1 MQQQTDKKDI
11 KQSDSL
17 LARWNLDGFEYKKK
31 YTPSLLITAILFGA
45 HISFGILSSFWML
58 LTAIS
63 ASFITEAVLHRLIV
77 GKWRDMTSAYISG
90 ISVGILVRSPF
101 LWPYALCAMIS
112 IASKYVL
119 RYRDQHLWNPSN
131 FGIVAILVLAPGS
144 VAGLSI
150 QWGNNIWAMLVIW
163 IIGSISIYKLKRF
176 HICATYV
183 FSFLIFALIRSW
195 MTGDALL
202 AEISPI
208 TGPMYQL
215 FVFFMITDPKTTVK
229 SKKWQYVFAFL
240 IGFVEFFFR
249 LGEAVYAPFYA
260 LFVVGPI
267 FLLVEMW
274 WNDRKQQADQT
285 SKTENKKS
293 VRLETAS

>member
-1 MQQQTDKKDI
+1 MS
-11 KQSDSL
+11 QSVTLISKL
-17 LARWNLDGFEYKKK
+17 KGLEYNKK
-31 YTPSLLITAILFGA
+31 YTPPLLITFILLGA
-45 HISFGILSSFWML
+45 HLSFGILESYTRL
-58 LTAIS
+58 LTAIA
-63 ASFITEAVLHRLIV
+63 ASFITEAVLHRLVV
-77 GKWRDMTSAYISG
+77 GEWRNMSSAYISG

-101 LWPYALCAMIS
+101 FWPYALCAMIS

-119 RYRDQHLWNPSN
+119 RYKDQHLWNPSN
-131 FGIVAILVLAPGS
+131 FGIVAILVLAPNS

-150 QWGNNIWAMLVIW
+150 QWGNNLWAMLIIW
-163 IIGSISIYKLKRF
+163 MVGSISIYRLRRF

-183 FSFLIFALIRSW
+183 ISFLLFAGLRSW
-195 MTGDALL
+195 LTGDALL

-229 SKKWQYVFAFL
+229 NKNWQYVFAFL

-249 LGEAVYAPFYA
+249 MAEAVYAPFYA

-267 FLLVEMW
+267 FLLIEMW
-274 WNDRKQQADQT
+274 WENRNRQQEVIPGEKELVSAG
-285 SKTENKKS
+285 
-293 VRLETAS
+293 

>member
-1 MQQQTDKKDI
+1 MPKEAFLPEWV
-11 KQSDSL
+11 S
-17 LARWNLDGFEYKKK
+17 NLKYNHR
-31 YTPSLLITAILFGA
+31 YTPPLLITAILLGA
-45 HISFGILSSFWML
+45 HISFGILESYGRL
-58 LTAIS
+58 LTAIG
-63 ASFITEAVLHRLIV
+63 AGFITEAVLHRVIV
-77 GKWRDMTSAYISG
+77 GSWRNMSSAYITG

-119 RYRDQHLWNPSN
+119 RYKDQHLWNPSN
-131 FGIVAILVLAPGS
+131 FGLVAILILAPSS
-144 VAGLSI
+144 VAALSI
-150 QWGNNIWAMLVIW
+150 QWGNNIWAMIVIW
-163 IIGSISIYKLKRF
+163 VVGSISIYRLRRF

-183 FSFLIFALIRSW
+183 VSFLLFAALRSW
-195 MTGDALL
+195 LTGDALL

-229 SKKWQYVFAFL
+229 NKKWQYVFAFL

-267 FLLVEMW
+267 FLLIEMW
-274 WNDRKQQADQT
+274 WEDRN
-285 SKTENKKS
+285 TENIVAKRREPAS
-293 VRLETAS
+293 VN